1 MNKPTICRYCG
12 GKVIL
17 TDSSK
22 IYGKDYGDIYLCTT
36 CNAFVGV
43 HKGSGKPLGT
53 LANSIFR
60 TKRKETH
67 EVFDKFWKDNHM
79 SRTEGYKWLSE
90 KMGLPFKSTHIGY
103 FEIEE
108 CQKVIE
114 LCQSKAA

>member
-1 MNKPTICRYCG
+1 M
-12 GKVIL
+12 
-17 TDSSK
+17 
-22 IYGKDYGDIYLCTT
+22 
-36 CNAFVGV
+36 
-43 HKGSGKPLGT
+43 
-53 LANSIFR
+53 
-60 TKRKETH
+60 
-67 EVFDKFWKDNHM
+67 FDKFWKDNHM